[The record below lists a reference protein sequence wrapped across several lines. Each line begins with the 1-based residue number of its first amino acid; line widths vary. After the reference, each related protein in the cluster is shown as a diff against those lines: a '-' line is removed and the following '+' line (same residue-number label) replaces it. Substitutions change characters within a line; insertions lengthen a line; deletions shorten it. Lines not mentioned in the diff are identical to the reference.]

1 MILLCDLNITVS
13 QTKPPKDPMK
23 LSFDFARF
31 RYDEKEMYIEFYYA
45 FPQRLLT
52 YVPDGGGMKAGVELT
67 LSVASKDSIVYA
79 ERMLVPHVSKDTSFS
94 SMNLISMSNTKLTA
108 GQYTLKVV
116 ARDQNNK
123 SRGDSVSVP
132 LNVKSLP
139 TDRIT
144 MSDIEFA
151 SSIKKG
157 KPGNLFYKNTIEVI
171 PNPEGVYTNDQHC
184 YYYAEAYNLLL
195 GSDQS
200 DLTLK
205 TSVYNTIGK
214 EVISRE
220 QPRKRAG
227 ESMVLVGNVDAGSL
241 RSGTYTL
248 FLALIDS
255 SKKPVIASGKKFF
268 VFNTVLGFDSTLMG
282 LDRSIGLGAFISME
296 EPQLDEE
303 FKWMQWESREAEKDQ
318 YKSLKGVTAKRKF
331 MTDFWSKRP
340 VGLRDEY
347 LRRVATAN
355 TSYGVM
361 GVAGYRTDRGRAHIM
376 YGPADDIER
385 HPNESQT
392 RPYEIWSYN
401 SIQGG
406 VIFVFLLRQN
416 GGDYE
421 LVHSTHRNEL
431 HDENWARYAQTN

>member
-1 MILLCDLNITVS
+1 
-13 QTKPPKDPMK
+13 MK
-23 LSFDFARF
+23 LSVDFARF
-31 RYDEKEMYIEFYYA
+31 RYDEKEMYIEFYYT

-52 YVPDGGGMKAGVELT
+52 YVQDGSGVKAGVELT
-67 LSVASKDSIVYA
+67 LSVNHKDSIVYA
-79 ERMLVPHVSKDTSFS
+79 ERMLVPHTSKDTAVST
-94 SMNLISMSNTKLTA
+94 MNLISMSNAKLPA

-116 ARDQNNK
+116 AKDQNNK
-123 SRGDSVSVP
+123 SRSDSVSVP
-132 LNVKSLP
+132 LNVKPLP
-139 TDRIT
+139 TDKIT

-157 KPGNLFYKNTIEVI
+157 KQGNLFYKNTLEII
-171 PNPEGVYTNDQHC
+171 PNADGVYTNDQNC
-184 YYYAEAYNLLL
+184 YYYAEVYNLLL
-195 GSDQS
+195 NDDKA

-227 ESMVLVGNVDAGSL
+227 ESIVLVGNVDVGNL

-255 SKKPVIASGKKFF
+255 SKKPIIASGKKFF
-268 VFNTVLGFDSTLMG
+268 VYNSVLGVDSTLLK
-282 LDRSIGLGAFISME
+282 LDRSIGLGAFATME
-296 EPQLDEE
+296 EAELDQE
-303 FKWMQWESREAEKDQ
+303 FKWMQWESREVEKDQ
-318 YKSLKGVTAKRKF
+318 YKSLKGAVAKRKF
-331 MTDFWSKRP
+331 MGDFWSKRP

-347 LRRVATAN
+347 LRRVASAN
-355 TSYGVM
+355 TSYTVM
-361 GVAGYRTDRGRAHIM
+361 GVQGYRTDRGRVHII

-385 HPNESQT
+385 HPNESET

-431 HDENWARYAQTN
+431 HDENWTRYAQTN

>member
-1 MILLCDLNITVS
+1 
-13 QTKPPKDPMK
+13 MK

-52 YVPDGGGMKAGVELT
+52 YIPDAGGMKAGVELT
-67 LSVASKDSIVYA
+67 VSVATKDSIVYA
-79 ERMLVPHVSKDTSFS
+79 ERMLVPHVSKDTSAS
-94 SMNLISMSNTKLTA
+94 AMNLISMSNAKLGE
-108 GQYTLKVV
+108 GQYMLKVF

-123 SRGDSVSVP
+123 TRGDSVSVP
-132 LNVKSLP
+132 LNVKPLP
-139 TDRIT
+139 RDKIT

-157 KPGNLFYKNTIEVI
+157 KQGSLFYKNTLEVI
-171 PNPEGVYTNDQHC
+171 PNADGVYTNDQSC

-195 GSDQS
+195 GQDQT
-200 DLTLK
+200 DVTLK

-227 ESMVLVGNVDAGSL
+227 ESMVLVGNVDVGSL

-248 FLALIDS
+248 FLSLLDS
-255 SKKPVIASGKKFF
+255 SKKPIVATGKKFF
-268 VFNTVLGFDSTLMG
+268 VFNSVLGVDSTLMG
-282 LDRSIGLGAFISME
+282 LDRFIGLGAFSTME

-303 FKWMQWESREAEKDQ
+303 FKWMQWESHESEKDQ
-318 YKSLKGVTAKRKF
+318 YKSLKGMAAKRKF
-331 MTDFWSKRP
+331 MGDFWSKRP

-347 LRRVATAN
+347 LRRVASAN
-355 TSYGVM
+355 TSFSVM
-361 GVAGYRTDRGRAHIM
+361 AVPGYRTDRGRVHIM

-385 HPNESQT
+385 HPNESET

>member
-1 MILLCDLNITVS
+1 MKVS
-13 QTKPPKDPMK
+13 V
-23 LSFDFARF
+23 DFARF
-31 RYDEKEMYIEFYYA
+31 RYDDKEMYIEFYYA

-52 YVPDGGGMKAGVELT
+52 YVPDAGGLKGGVELT
-67 LSVASKDSIVYA
+67 LTVANKDSIVYA
-79 ERMLVPHVSKDTSFS
+79 ERMLVPHVSKDTSVS
-94 SMNLISMSNTKLTA
+94 TMNLISMSNTKLPA
-108 GQYTLKVV
+108 GQYALKVV
-116 ARDQNNK
+116 AKDQNNK
-123 SRGDSVSVP
+123 SRRDSVSIP
-132 LNVKSLP
+132 LNVKPLP
-139 TDRIT
+139 TDKLA

-151 SSIKKG
+151 ASIKKG
-157 KPGNLFYKNTIEVI
+157 KQETLFYKNTLEVI
-171 PNPEGVYTNDQHC
+171 PNADGIYTNDQNC

-195 GSDQS
+195 GEDKS

-205 TSVYNTIGK
+205 TSVYNSIGK

-227 ESMVLVGNVDAGSL
+227 ESTVLVGNVDVGNL

-248 FLALIDS
+248 FLSLADS
-255 SKKPVIASGKKFF
+255 GKKPIVASGKKFF
-268 VFNTVLGFDSTLMG
+268 VYNSVLGFDSTLMK
-282 LDRSIGLGAFISME
+282 LDRSIGIGAFATME

-303 FKWMQWESREAEKDQ
+303 FKWSRWESHESEKDQ
-318 YKSLKGVTAKRKF
+318 YNSLKGVVAKRKF
-331 MTDFWSKRP
+331 MGDFWSKRP

-347 LRRVATAN
+347 LRRVASAN
-355 TSYGVM
+355 TSYSVM
-361 GVAGYRTDRGRAHIM
+361 AVPGYRTDRGRVHIV

-385 HPNESQT
+385 HPNESET

-406 VIFVFLLRQN
+406 VIFVFVLRQN

-431 HDENWARYAQTN
+431 HDENWMRYAQTN

>member
-1 MILLCDLNITVS
+1 M
-13 QTKPPKDPMK
+13 
-23 LSFDFARF
+23 
-31 RYDEKEMYIEFYYA
+31 
-45 FPQRLLT
+45 
-52 YVPDGGGMKAGVELT
+52 
-67 LSVASKDSIVYA
+67 
-79 ERMLVPHVSKDTSFS
+79 
-94 SMNLISMSNTKLTA
+94 
-108 GQYTLKVV
+108 LKVF

-123 SRGDSVSVP
+123 TRNDSVSVP
-132 LNVKSLP
+132 LNVKPLP
-139 TDRIT
+139 RDKIT

-157 KPGNLFYKNTIEVI
+157 KQGSLFYKNTLEVI
-171 PNPEGVYTNDQHC
+171 PNADGVYTNDQSC

-195 GSDQS
+195 GQDQT
-200 DLTLK
+200 DVTLK

-227 ESMVLVGNVDAGSL
+227 ESMVLVGNVDVGSL

-248 FLALIDS
+248 FLSLLDS
-255 SKKPVIASGKKFF
+255 SKKPIVATGKKFF
-268 VFNTVLGFDSTLMG
+268 VFNSVLGVDSTLMG
-282 LDRSIGLGAFISME
+282 LDRFIGLGAFSTME

-303 FKWMQWESREAEKDQ
+303 FKWMQWESHESEKDQ
-318 YKSLKGVTAKRKF
+318 YKSLKGMAAKRKF
-331 MTDFWSKRP
+331 MGDFWSKRP

-347 LRRVATAN
+347 LRRVASAN
-355 TSYGVM
+355 TSFGVM
-361 GVAGYRTDRGRAHIM
+361 GVPGYRTDRGRVHIM
-376 YGPADDIER
+376 YGSADDIER
-385 HPNESQT
+385 HPNESET

>member
-1 MILLCDLNITVS
+1 MKVS
-13 QTKPPKDPMK
+13 V
-23 LSFDFARF
+23 DFARF

-52 YVPDGGGMKAGVELT
+52 YVPDAGGLKAGVELT
-67 LSVASKDSIVYA
+67 LSVAHKDSIVYA
-79 ERMLVPHVSKDTSFS
+79 ERMLVPHVSKDTSVS
-94 SMNLISMSNTKLTA
+94 TMNLISMSNAKLPA
-108 GQYTLKVV
+108 GQYTLRVV
-116 ARDQNNK
+116 AKDQNNK
-123 SRGDSVSVP
+123 SRSDSVSIP
-132 LNVKSLP
+132 LNVKPLP
-139 TDRIT
+139 TDKIA

-151 SSIKKG
+151 ASIKKG
-157 KPGNLFYKNTIEVI
+157 KQETLFYKNTLEVI
-171 PNPEGVYTNDQHC
+171 PNADGVYTNDQNC

-195 GSDQS
+195 GTDKS

-205 TSVYNTIGK
+205 TSVYNSIGK

-220 QPRKRAG
+220 QPRKRVG
-227 ESMVLVGNVDAGSL
+227 ESTVLVGNVDVGNL

-248 FLALIDS
+248 FLSLIDS
-255 SKKPVIASGKKFF
+255 SKKPIIGSGKKFF
-268 VFNTVLGFDSTLMG
+268 VYNSVLGVDSTLMK
-282 LDRSIGLGAFISME
+282 LDRSIGIGAFATME

-303 FKWMQWESREAEKDQ
+303 FKWLRWESRESEKDQ
-318 YKSLKGVTAKRKF
+318 YNALKGVVAKRKF
-331 MTDFWSKRP
+331 MGDFWAKRP

-347 LRRVATAN
+347 LRRVANAN
-355 TSYGVM
+355 TSYSVM
-361 GVAGYRTDRGRAHIM
+361 AVPGYRTDRGRVHIV

-385 HPNESQT
+385 HPNESET

-406 VIFVFLLRQN
+406 VIFVFVLRQN